1 MNDISSTKSLTV
13 GDFRADLSLEISYY
27 KHNLNVVYIE
37 VQPSVIACSVF
48 HIYICQQHI
57 VINFVPEE
65 TLI

>member
-13 GDFRADLSLEISYY
+13 GDLRADLSLEISYY

-48 HIYICQQHI
+48 RIYIYANNI
-57 VINFVPEE
+57 S
-65 TLI
+65 